1 MELLTKEFE
10 NMKFNLEKL
19 KSKKINELN
28 LSKTMLFII
37 DMNNGFAKKGALYSD
52 RVEAL
57 INPITN
63 LAKILEAKNCEIIA
77 FTDSHNKD
85 SIELRSY
92 PTHCLENDYES
103 KIVDEIST
111 IKNLKVIPKNSTNGF
126 FCLEDKNFKNIDN
139 IIVVGDCTDIC
150 IYQFVVTLKSYFN
163 QNNIDKNIIVPMN
176 LVDTYHIDNI
186 HNAEIM
192 NIVFLNSMI
201 QNGVEVIKEIVL

>member
-19 KSKKINELN
+19 KSKKINELD

-57 INPITN
+57 INPITK
-63 LAKILEAKNCEIIA
+63 LAKTLEAKNCEIIA
-77 FTDSHNKD
+77 FTDSHNND

-103 KIVDEIST
+103 KIVDEISS

-186 HNAEIM
+186 HNAEVM
-192 NIVFLNSMI
+192 NIVFFNSMI
-201 QNGVEVIKEIVL
+201 QNGVEVIKEIEL

>member
-19 KSKKINELN
+19 KSKKINALD

-63 LAKILEAKNCEIIA
+63 LVKILEAKKCEIIA

-150 IYQFVVTLKSYFN
+150 IYQFVVTLKAYFN

-201 QNGVEVIKEIVL
+201 QNGVEVIKEIEL

>member
-19 KSKKINELN
+19 KSKKINALD

-126 FCLEDKNFKNIDN
+126 FCLEDKDFKNIDN

-150 IYQFVVTLKSYFN
+150 IYQFVVTLKAYFN

-186 HNAEIM
+186 HNSEIM

-201 QNGVEVIKEIVL
+201 QNGVEVIKEIEL

>member
-19 KSKKINELN
+19 KSKKINALD

-126 FCLEDKNFKNIDN
+126 FCLEDKHFKNIDN

-150 IYQFVVTLKSYFN
+150 IYQFVVTLKAYFN

-201 QNGVEVIKEIVL
+201 QNGVEVIKEIEL

>member
-201 QNGVEVIKEIVL
+201 QNGVEVIKEIEL